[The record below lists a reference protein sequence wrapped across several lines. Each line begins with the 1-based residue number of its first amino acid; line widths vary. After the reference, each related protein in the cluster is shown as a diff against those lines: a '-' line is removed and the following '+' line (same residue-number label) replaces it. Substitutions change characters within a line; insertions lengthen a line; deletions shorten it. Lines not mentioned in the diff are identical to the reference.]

1 MAFFTEKQ
9 KAYLREADHR
19 WNIKAGATRS
29 GKTYL
34 DLFMIPKRIRALKDD
49 GLIVLIGHTVGTL
62 CRNLLDPMR
71 ELFGE
76 YLVGHPTSSDTVE
89 LFGRRC
95 YLIGG
100 SRADQA
106 ARLQGAGI
114 AYAYG
119 DEITTWSEAVFTML
133 KSRLDKPY
141 SRFDGTCNPASPD
154 HWFRRFLDS
163 GADIYLQTYVIDDNP
178 FLSPSF
184 VAALKKEYEGTV
196 YYNRYILGQWC
207 AAEGVVYRRYA
218 DDPAAFALR
227 RDDGRLASL
236 TRITVGVDFGGNR
249 SATAFVACGT
259 VGHYEAVAVLA
270 SERHPDLLDSEALG
284 DRFCDFLEHLALRF
298 GQADVAY
305 CDNAEPVLIRSLK
318 RAAAR
323 RGLAVAIRPARKMP
337 VNDRIRLLS
346 RLMAQGRFFVGEE
359 AASVKAALC
368 TAVWRP
374 DAVGD
379 ERLDN
384 GSSDIDSLDAL
395 EYSIE
400 RDALRLNA

>member
-1 MAFFTEKQ
+1 MLLTEKQ
-9 KAYLREADHR
+9 KTYLREANHR

-34 DLFMIPKRIRALKDD
+34 DLFMIPKRIRAAKGE

-62 CRNLLDPMR
+62 CRNILDPMR
-71 ELFGE
+71 HLFGE
-76 YLVGHPTSSDTVE
+76 YLVGQPSSSDTVE
-89 LFGRRC
+89 LFGRKC

-106 ARLQGAGI
+106 AKLQGAGI
-114 AYAYG
+114 EYAYG
-119 DEITTWSEAVFTML
+119 DEITTWSENVFEML
-133 KSRLDKPY
+133 KSRLDKEH
-141 SRFDGTCNPASPD
+141 SCFDGTCNPAGPE

-163 GADIYLQTYVIDDNP
+163 DADIYLQSYVIDDNP
-178 FLSPSF
+178 HLSPAF
-184 VAALKKEYEGTV
+184 VHALKKEYEGTV
-196 YYNRYILGQWC
+196 YYNRYILGMWC

-218 DDPAAFALR
+218 DDPAAFALS
-227 RDDGRLASL
+227 DGDKRLEAL
-236 TRITVGVDFGGNR
+236 TKITVGVDFGGNR

-259 VGHYEAVAVLA
+259 VGNYEEVVVLA
-270 SERHPDLLDSEALG
+270 SERHGELLHSEELG
-284 DRFCDFLEHLALRF
+284 ERFCCFLEAVEARY
-298 GQADVAY
+298 GAVSVAY
-305 CDNAEPVLIRSLK
+305 CDNAEPVLIRTLK
-318 RAAAR
+318 KAAWE
-323 RGLAVAIRPARKMP
+323 RGLTVSVRPARKSP

-346 RLMAQGRFFVGEE
+346 RLMAQGRFFVHEK
-359 AASVKAALC
+359 AVSVKAALC

-395 EYSIE
+395 EYSVE
-400 RDALRLNA
+400 KDGLRLIS